1 MTAEAIVIGLVF
13 LLAGGVKGVVGLGLP
28 TVSLGLLT
36 VTVGLDQAMAL
47 MLAPSFATN
56 VWQAVVGGNFVSAL
70 RRIWPFLAAATVTV
84 WIGVLL
90 GAGSDTDLLAGLLG
104 VLLIAY
110 GAFGLG
116 RPPLAIGAK
125 RERWAGPLTGSVNGI
140 LTGLTGS
147 FVVPGVPYLQSL
159 GLSRDQLVQA
169 MGLLFTTS
177 TVALAL
183 ALGAGGKLA
192 LEAGLASVLAVAPAV
207 AGMIAGA
214 RIRSRLGEGAY
225 RRGLLWSLIVLGLY
239 ICGHAA
245 ADLL

>member
-13 LLAGGVKGVVGLGLP
+13 LLAGAVKGVVGLGLP

-47 MLAPSFATN
+47 MLAPAFATN
-56 VWQAVVGGNFVSAL
+56 VWQAAVGGHFVSAL

-84 WIGVLL
+84 WIGVVL
-90 GAGSDTDLLAGLLG
+90 GAGSDTDLLASLLG

-116 RPPLAIGAK
+116 RPFLAIGAK

-147 FVVPGVPYLQSL
+147 FVVPGVPYLQTL
-159 GLSRDQLVQA
+159 GLPRDQLVQA

-183 ALGAGGKLA
+183 ALSAGGKLPP
-192 LEAGLASVLAVAPAV
+192 EAGLASVLAVAPAV

-214 RIRSRLGEGAY
+214 RVRSRIGEGAY

-239 ICGHAA
+239 ICGHAVA
-245 ADLL
+245 ELF